1 MKRHE
6 ALIPFSQQHHHALVL
21 VLKIQQNRWL
31 DLDWEHEMQ
40 QLLSHFDEEETLFQN
55 CWLPLDQTELQKQFE
70 AEHQQLRLMA
80 VKRPVNSEEAKAF
93 AMLLKQ
99 HIRFE
104 EQILFAAF
112 QATNIF

>member
-1 MKRHE
+1 M
-6 ALIPFSQQHHHALVL
+6 
-21 VLKIQQNRWL
+21 LKIQQDRWL
-31 DLDWEHEMQ
+31 VLVWEHEMQ
-40 QLLSHFDEEETLFQN
+40 LLLSHFDEEETLFQN

>member
-21 VLKIQQNRWL
+21 VLKLQQDRWL
-31 DLDWEHEMQ
+31 DLDWEHEMR
-40 QLLSHFDEEETLFQN
+40 QLFSHFDEEETLFQS
-55 CWLPLDQTELQKQFE
+55 CWLTLNQTELQQQFE
-70 AEHQQLRLMA
+70 AEHQQLRVMA

-104 EQILFAAF
+104 EKILFTAF
-112 QATNIF
+112 QDANIF

>member
-21 VLKIQQNRWL
+21 VLKLQQDRWL
-31 DLDWEHEMQ
+31 DLDWEHEMR
-40 QLLSHFDEEETLFQN
+40 QLFSHFDEEETLFQN
-55 CWLPLDQTELQKQFE
+55 CWLPLDQTELQKHFE

>member
-6 ALIPFSQQHHHALVL
+6 VLIPFSQQHHHALVL

-55 CWLPLDQTELQKQFE
+55 CWLPLDQTELQQQFE

>member
-21 VLKIQQNRWL
+21 VLKIQQDRWL

-40 QLLSHFDEEETLFQN
+40 LLLSHFDEEETLFQN
-55 CWLPLDQTELQKQFE
+55 CWLPLNQTELQQQFE
-70 AEHQQLRLMA
+70 AEHEQLRLMA
-80 VKRPVNSEEAKAF
+80 IKRPVSSEEAKTF

-104 EQILFAAF
+104 EQILFTAF
-112 QATNIF
+112 QTANIF